1 MQTIN
6 GTKRAVV
13 AATAASLALAAAPA
27 IADDLGL
34 RIGRGAALSTLP
46 SSSNL
51 TGTGLGIGADGNAG
65 LDLNTVTD
73 DQISSTN
80 LQISRLTVPD
90 ALDRLSIRS
99 DSAGKAS
106 VFYNFV
112 KTKF

>member
-34 RIGRGAALSTLP
+34 RIGSGASPSTLR
-46 SSSNL
+46 SSSNV
-51 TGTGLGIGADGNAG
+51 TGTGLGIGPNGNAG
-65 LDLNTVTD
+65 LDLNTVTN
-73 DQISSTN
+73 DQISSSN
-80 LQISRLTVPD
+80 FQSSRLIVPD
-90 ALDRLSIRS
+90 ALDRLSVRS